1 MRRRAAGDPPSS
13 ARMPRAG
20 PVVAVG
26 AFPRLAAR
34 RLEGGTSGLI
44 DQRT

>member
-26 AFPRLAAR
+26 AFPRLAATQQVAAT
-34 RLEGGTSGLI
+34 GGGH
-44 DQRT
+44 QRAY